1 MSSGREER
9 VAKRYAR
16 ALFEVTTPA
25 DFEKVEAQLN
35 TIATAWKASSDFRN
49 ALSNPGIS
57 EDARCS
63 VINAIVESFGG
74 WATEPLKRAVVT
86 LASLRRGGVLP
97 SLAETF
103 GLFVSEYKK
112 SLLLEV
118 TFPQAVSD
126 SVSGDL
132 QKKLSSALGGD
143 VKMTVKTDPS
153 LIGGVT
159 IRLGDTLL
167 DRSVAGTLQRIAGQ
181 LVR

>member
-1 MSSGREER
+1 
-9 VAKRYAR
+9 
-16 ALFEVTTPA
+16 
-25 DFEKVEAQLN
+25 
-35 TIATAWKASSDFRN
+35 
-49 ALSNPGIS
+49 
-57 EDARCS
+57 
-63 VINAIVESFGG
+63 
-74 WATEPLKRAVVT
+74 
-86 LASLRRGGVLP
+86 VLP
-97 SLAETF
+97 SLSEAF